1 MNFESNDWIA
11 IDVQSTLDRL
21 EQPFNVHTDHQI
33 PVGEYVFTRFWLTTE
48 TNETRVISARISVD
62 HGQRSGL
69 NGFLTFKPNGHFSLG
84 SSYGFNRVKLPDG
97 AFNANVISGCMIYS
111 LSTSAYAQLFT
122 QWNNETERLS
132 TNLLLNYIYQP
143 GSDFYLVLNQIYD
156 RTQPSEKRFV
166 DRAILA
172 KLTYWYQ

>member
-1 MNFESNDWIA
+1 
-11 IDVQSTLDRL
+11 
-21 EQPFNVHTDHQI
+21 
-33 PVGEYVFTRFWLTTE
+33 
-48 TNETRVISARISVD
+48 
-62 HGQRSGL
+62 
-69 NGFLTFKPNGHFSLG
+69 
-84 SSYGFNRVKLPDG
+84 
-97 AFNANVISGCMIYS
+97 MIYS
-111 LSTSAYAQLFT
+111 LSTSAYAKLFT

-172 KLTYWYQ
+172 KLTYWYQYIMATQDHVIS

>member
-1 MNFESNDWIA
+1 
-11 IDVQSTLDRL
+11 
-21 EQPFNVHTDHQI
+21 
-33 PVGEYVFTRFWLTTE
+33 
-48 TNETRVISARISVD
+48 
-62 HGQRSGL
+62 
-69 NGFLTFKPNGHFSLG
+69 
-84 SSYGFNRVKLPDG
+84 
-97 AFNANVISGCMIYS
+97 MIYS